1 MGFFKAPYTQR
12 VMMSDLSNAVAPQ
25 LGFLTA
31 PLYSLLGQQA

>member
-1 MGFFKAPYTQR
+1 MVGDCYTQS
-12 VMMSDLSNAVAPQ
+12 VIVLDLPIVVAPR